1 MSTGPRRDGPAAGV
15 GEGSA
20 WPGPPGESVAA
31 GPASPGPSPPAPA
44 IVVVL
49 VEPAGPLNV
58 GSVAR
63 LCANFAISQL
73 RLVAPRC
80 NPLGEEARRMA
91 VHGQAQLE
99 QAATYPDL
107 AAAIADCRR
116 VVATSG
122 RLEREELPVEGPES
136 ALRWLI
142 APEEGQARQ
151 GALASSGAGAAPVA
165 LVFGREDRGLSN
177 DELLQAGRILRLESS
192 ADYASLNL
200 SHAVAIC
207 LHDLRR
213 LPGPAAPVAP
223 PSLAG
228 PPFPQQDPSQGQAQ
242 GHPPHQLPAL
252 PSAQSPSQAEG
263 RAPLPCPGDG
273 GPDAPTVTACQQIAP
288 GAPPAGQEGA
298 ATSLRGALEATLA
311 DAEDL
316 LLAVGFLHPHTA
328 HARMAKL
335 RGLLQRAQI
344 REGEVALLRGM
355 VRQLRW
361 ASTRRT
367 P

>member
-1 MSTGPRRDGPAAGV
+1 MS
-15 GEGSA
+15 
-20 WPGPPGESVAA
+20 
-31 GPASPGPSPPAPA
+31 ASPQAASPAPE

-63 LCANFAISQL
+63 LCANFAIAQL

-99 QAATYPDL
+99 QAATYPNL

-122 RLEREELPVEGPES
+122 RLEREELPLEGPGS
-136 ALRWLI
+136 ALGWLI
-142 APEEGQARQ
+142 EPEAG
-151 GALASSGAGAAPVA
+151 SGAPLDSYGSQAPVA

-177 DELLQAGRILRLESS
+177 DELLQAGKILRLESS
-192 ADYASLNL
+192 VDYASLNL

-207 LHDLRR
+207 LHALRR
-213 LPGPAAPVAP
+213 IPAAKEP
-223 PSLAG
+223 PGGS
-228 PPFPQQDPSQGQAQ
+228 
-242 GHPPHQLPAL
+242 
-252 PSAQSPSQAEG
+252 
-263 RAPLPCPGDG
+263 DG
-273 GPDAPTVTACQQIAP
+273 A
-288 GAPPAGQEGA
+288 A
-298 ATSLRGALEATLA
+298 ATSLRGVLEAALA
-311 DAEDL
+311 DGQDL
-316 LLAVGFLHPHTA
+316 LLEVGFLHPHTA

-344 REGEVALLRGM
+344 REDEVALIRGM

-361 ASTRRT
+361 ATTRGT